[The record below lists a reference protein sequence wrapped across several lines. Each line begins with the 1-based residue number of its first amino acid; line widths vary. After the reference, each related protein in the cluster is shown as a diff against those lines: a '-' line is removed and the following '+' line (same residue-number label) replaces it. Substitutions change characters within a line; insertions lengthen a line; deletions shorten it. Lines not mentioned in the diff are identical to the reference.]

1 MKTTC
6 LIVDDEPLAR
16 KLIASHVTQI
26 DSLEVVGEFGL
37 AVDAANFLR
46 RQKVDLLF
54 LDIQMPGITGLQ
66 LAETLRNP
74 PAIILTTAY
83 RNFAPEAFELEV
95 VDYLLK
101 PVRAQRLLAALRKVR
116 ERAPLSPAQIE
127 PAQQAARSH
136 LSCVERGRL
145 LLIPV
150 AEIIYLKAELKYVTA
165 RTRSREYLLDES
177 LTQLEHEF
185 GEQFIRLHRSVL
197 ATREAIVGFEKC
209 GSDDADAQW
218 QAMLRDVPDR
228 LPVSRRQWPLVRT
241 FARQVLP

>member
-1 MKTTC
+1 MKATC

-46 RQKVDLLF
+46 KQKVDLLF

-66 LAETLRNP
+66 LVETLRNP

-101 PVRAQRLLAALRKVR
+101 PISFERFMKAVNRYYDRKPQAPGSFEVKDATDPYVFIKSERKQHRVLLESIYYLESLDDYVKVYLEKEVLITRENISSLDDKLSDSGFVRIHRSFLINARHVRALGAEFVDVAGRELPFGRAFKKSALMRL
-116 ERAPLSPAQIE
+116 
-127 PAQQAARSH
+127 
-136 LSCVERGRL
+136 G
-145 LLIPV
+145 
-150 AEIIYLKAELKYVTA
+150 
-165 RTRSREYLLDES
+165 
-177 LTQLEHEF
+177 
-185 GEQFIRLHRSVL
+185 G
-197 ATREAIVGFEKC
+197 
-209 GSDDADAQW
+209 
-218 QAMLRDVPDR
+218 
-228 LPVSRRQWPLVRT
+228 
-241 FARQVLP
+241 